1 MASSI
6 SGSDIAANSRQGV
19 EINSYSQ
26 VQASAL
32 PRIFSNSEPV
42 KVLDGRSI
50 SGNVFWDESVTTQV
64 GSKKLEIA
72 PNHQAEQRDLGYTK
86 LHRDDTAFEDLAV
99 LSPVEFVSEVD
110 LQAQYPVVLDLASQ
124 VDPADMNGVIEP
136 FPIRADAPQNRIEG
150 KQTTRGPDGSITNYV
165 STDFKGEIL
174 LDQVVYYDGMAGNYE
189 AFLEIGSYSG
199 DEINIEPIP
208 YETSDVPQV
217 KPFTDSSDAE
227 LVAEYLTDDELAIV
241 VGNAT
246 GSWSKFGKSYKSA
259 PAGWTILDNQNGTDS
274 IAFSDKLSV
283 SGSLMFASGSL
294 MPHRYIQEPL
304 KITKQFNLGFADSF
318 SDSKINPFDASRI
331 IEGNQQ
337 FYPSVGS
344 TNPTGSNLFIQDI
357 PVNGYNSLLMRG
369 QSEQS
374 DFSTM
379 VNRVTSDVVPFYDTL
394 NKSNFS
400 GLNGTG
406 SAVVKIS
413 IDSEYNENH
422 LQYAGRTDA
431 RLAAT
436 VSSFGTFPQLKRSL
450 FLSSAIGQNNVPNG
464 LFDSTGIA
472 GTGFF
477 YYSPTR
483 KIWVEKRY
491 DHSTSF
497 FNNNR
502 IKDYSDGFNALEIN
516 VFSGSALVGD
526 DYVKV
531 TTGSSL
537 TDPTKF
543 ISKQTVT
550 GTVNILKQF
559 TASPQLGYFAPY
571 RESLL
576 KFGYDKIGSPTS
588 AFGAPF
594 APKYHAFE
602 EETIKLRNYI
612 KGPFL
617 LKKAILKLPVTLYR
631 RHIESEATHGYSP
644 GSEPEWV
651 QDVVGRKDL
660 DNYVFFLYRQRRR
673 KKPQFANDSL
683 TDITSSTRFLIASGS
698 VCVYNSA
705 SFGGSFQSGF
715 YDVFGQGTN
724 ISLDVR
730 QNTTTSG
737 SIVDVSNTLNSYAL
751 DFVSGTDPFTG
762 QSLTLVTE
770 PLHGPSLS
778 FNADLQDLSPSTR
791 REFNY
796 TAVLEVEMNCG
807 YTKGGFVNPTLMY
820 LTTSTG
826 NYSSSLAVWQAN
838 YTRTGIFNRYPYTGT
853 FANPNPGRSWTGMNE
868 DTAVPPIT
876 TLFGEFWYGGT
887 ATPAFSIT
895 GSEEY
900 EYPNSFFYNRVN
912 NSQYSM
918 EEDVTPSYIDFNKG
932 TFPNFDI
939 EIGRTGLSFFSRKS
953 KPLDGD
959 IPIVI
964 DGRGKF
970 NQFVSNID
978 SMSPILQRTSLV
990 DSMKNKTLLSVSP
1003 STLKASGSSFIENL
1017 ASLLSG
1023 YVVPTE
1029 GNAHVS
1035 SEYLLFPEDELV
1047 LGLDAGVT
1055 PPPDIAPAHDK
1066 FEADFRIGNDSML
1079 FGELVRTSTDDVSAT
1094 VPAVQPILKENIWH
1108 HAGASYL
1115 RILSGEAELILIGDY
1130 VQNESAA
1137 VITRTSILPGT
1148 TLIGDELITD
1158 EFDVAESDALNGTY
1172 RSDILTG
1179 TIGGIFERAVAFDGA
1194 SRNNSSGSNVQRWYK
1209 VSSDHVVNSD
1219 IYFSGINESPNSAFK
1234 NSPNLPAQIVNPLA
1248 PILGG
1253 VSIASGSF
1261 FRGQPANK
1269 RKPSSF
1275 VSAYYNPKKYG
1286 QFRHLIEGIPYTQ
1299 FYNLQQGGNK
1309 GKMKPPISITFESGS
1324 NSSQNLS
1331 KNSKIDGPFFD
1342 EE

>member
-42 KVLDGRSI
+42 KVLEGRSI

-64 GSKKLEIA
+64 GSRKLEIA

-165 STDFKGEIL
+165 STDFKGDIL

-227 LVAEYLTDDELAIV
+227 LVAEYLTDDELATV

-318 SDSKINPFDASRI
+318 SDSKINPFDASRT

-344 TNPTGSNLFIQDI
+344 TNPTGSNLFVQDI
-357 PVNGYNSLLMRG
+357 PVNGYTSLLMRG

-379 VNRVTSDVVPFYDTL
+379 GNRVTSDVVPFYDTL

-413 IDSEYNENH
+413 IDSEYNESH

-497 FNNNR
+497 FDNNR

-715 YDVFGQGTN
+715 YDVFGKESK

-730 QNTTTSG
+730 QDTSLSG

-791 REFNY
+791 QEFNH
-796 TAVLEVEMNCG
+796 TAFLEVEMNCG

-826 NYSSSLAVWQAN
+826 NYSSSLAVWQGN

-853 FANPNPGRSWTGMNE
+853 FANPNPGRSWNVSDE
-868 DTAVPPIT
+868 DTPVPPIT

-887 ATPAFSIT
+887 VTPAFSIT

-918 EEDVTPSYIDFNKG
+918 EKDVTPIYVDFNRG

-939 EIGRTGLSFFSRKS
+939 EIGRTGLSFFSRKT

-970 NQFVSNID
+970 NQFVSDTD

-990 DSMKNKTLLSVSP
+990 DSMKNKLLLGVSP
-1003 STLKASGSSFIENL
+1003 STLKVSGSSFIENL

-1029 GNAHVS
+1029 GNTHVS

-1055 PPPDIAPAHDK
+1055 PPPDIAPAYDK
-1066 FEADFRIGNDSML
+1066 FEADFRIGTQ
-1079 FGELVRTSTDDVSAT
+1079 FGNPITRQNTNDVSAT
-1094 VPAVQPILKENIWH
+1094 TPAVQPILKENIWH

-1158 EFDVAESDALNGTY
+1158 EFDIAESDALNGTY

-1194 SRNNSSGSNVQRWYK
+1194 SRNNASGSNVQRWYK

-1219 IYFSGINESPNSAFK
+1219 LYFSGINESPNSAFK